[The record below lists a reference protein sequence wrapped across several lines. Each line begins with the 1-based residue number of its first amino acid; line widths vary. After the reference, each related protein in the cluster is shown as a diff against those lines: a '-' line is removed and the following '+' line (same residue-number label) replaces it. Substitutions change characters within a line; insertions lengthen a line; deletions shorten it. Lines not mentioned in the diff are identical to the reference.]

1 MQEQNLLRS
10 NVDRAPVGVNA
21 TGLTK
26 EAQAMLDSIA
36 RRAFQ
41 LFESSGRQ
49 HGHDTEHWLKAEAE
63 LFDRPP
69 LTMAESQLGVTVLAE
84 VPGFAPRELEVD
96 LEPRRVVI
104 IGKHQTVPGKRNDAD
119 EEASHS
125 ARLLLQ
131 TLELPVEVN
140 PRQASAHLS
149 KGILV
154 LDLEKP
160 ANAKDG
166 RSRSGTARH
175 PV

>member
-1 MQEQNLLRS
+1 MNEQNLLRS
-10 NVDRAPVGVNA
+10 NADDAPVGVNA
-21 TGLTK
+21 MGLTK

-36 RRAFQ
+36 RRAYQ
-41 LFESSGRQ
+41 LFESSGRE
-49 HGHDTEHWLKAEAE
+49 HGHDTEHWLQAEAE

-69 LTMAESQLGVTVLAE
+69 LTMAESPLGVTVLAE

-104 IGKHQTVPGKRNDAD
+104 IGKHQTVLGKRNDAN
-119 EEASHS
+119 EEAGHYV
-125 ARLLLQ
+125 RQLLQ

-140 PRQASAHLS
+140 PRRASAHLA

-160 ANAKDG
+160 AISKDG

-175 PV
+175 LV